1 VGVAGALCLVAGRP
15 AFAQITEPTVLK
27 APAIA
32 VRLGG
37 DSLATR
43 VVVDLASAPTRRILA
58 TPSGDHQVILTAAT
72 TPETASEGAGKGLVT
87 HWRLTPAAA
96 GGTQIVLDVAPGAV
110 IQRRFLIPPAGDVT
124 FWRYVVDLAPATDPA
139 KTMTAARVGPPA
151 SPPSAA
157 GLSVGL
163 QPVALKIP
171 AKPSLAP
178 SALARTDAP
187 PDGLEAL
194 ANELSKPP
202 SGRPAAVAPPRAP
215 PPRSAPVGPEPR
227 LIAVSNPAVTPQ
239 PASDSRAS
247 AERAASERL
256 APSQKRVIVIDAG
269 HGGHDVGAQSLVR
282 NEKDINLA
290 AAQALKARLERTGR
304 YRVVMTRDSDVF
316 IPLEERVQIA
326 RRAKADLFI
335 SLHSDSAGSDP
346 SPHGASVYT
355 LSDRGVTRVHDVMG
369 PQDSILRGGDKRA
382 NLAVSQIL
390 LDLTQR
396 NTRNRSA
403 EFAGILLDHISGS
416 VDLLAHSQ
424 RDANYFVLLAPDVP
438 AVLMEMGFITNPSD
452 ELRLTDADQRRKM
465 MDKVADAIDDYF
477 APHAQMAA
485 R

>member
-1 VGVAGALCLVAGRP
+1 LCLAAVRP
-15 AFAQITEPTVLK
+15 AFAQGFEAPASKV
-27 APAIA
+27 PAIA

-37 DSLATR
+37 DSQSTR
-43 VVVDLASAPTRRILA
+43 VVVDLAAAPTRRILA
-58 TPSGDHQVILTAAT
+58 TPSGDHQVSLTASV
-72 TPETASEGAGKGLVT
+72 TPEASAEGAGRGLVT
-87 HWRLTPAAA
+87 HWRLAPAGG

-110 IQRRFLIPPAGDVT
+110 IQRRFLMPPAGEVT
-124 FWRYVVDLAPATDPA
+124 VWRYVVDLGPASDPARTMTTTKLAPSVSPPTAAGLQTVALKTPA
-139 KTMTAARVGPPA
+139 KT
-151 SPPSAA
+151 
-157 GLSVGL
+157 
-163 QPVALKIP
+163 
-171 AKPSLAP
+171 SLAP
-178 SALARTDAP
+178 GALARTNAP

-194 ANELSKPP
+194 ADELSRAPATPASTTLLAP
-202 SGRPAAVAPPRAP
+202 SRAVASKASIRP
-215 PPRSAPVGPEPR
+215 GPEPR
-227 LIAVSNPAVTPQ
+227 LVPVSNPAVTSQ
-239 PASDSRAS
+239 PASEARAPS
-247 AERAASERL
+247 ERAVSERT
-256 APSQKRVIVIDAG
+256 APAQKRVIVIDAG

-465 MDKVADAIDDYF
+465 MDRVGDAIDDYF